1 MIMLMHTYLSRKEQ
15 QLLEQNMMLLQDE
28 QMKEISVLF
37 KNCTPFIKCISKIND
52 TEIDNVQDIDIVMPA
67 NV

>member
-1 MIMLMHTYLSRKEQ
+1 
-15 QLLEQNMMLLQDE
+15 MLLQDE

-37 KNCTPFIKCISKIND
+37 KSCAPFIKCISKIND
-52 TEIDNVQDIDIVMPA
+52 AEIDNVQDIDIVMPA

>member
-37 KNCTPFIKCISKIND
+37 KNCAPFIKCISKIND